1 MIKENQMYA
10 QINKPKKLK
19 EKKRIDIAENKKT
32 QMYIYGAAAAVS
44 IIMIVIGLLI
54 EPISTLFDTT
64 GVITLIL
71 RFVIVIAILAA
82 CLYLHEYIHVLTIK
96 KFSGEKC
103 KIEFRKKYA
112 CVLTDSYF
120 SKRGY
125 LIVSFA
131 PVAIIGVILLLLMI
145 ILPSKCFWI
154 LYVAEILNI
163 AGATGDVYTAILLLK
178 EKDGLW
184 IKDEVNNITYWKK

>member
-82 CLYLHEYIHVLTIK
+82 CLYLHEYIHALTIK
-96 KFSGEKC
+96 KLSGETC
-103 KIEFRKKYA
+103 KIDFRKIYA

-163 AGATGDVYTAILLLK
+163 AGAAGDVYTAILLLK

-184 IKDEVNNITYWKK
+184 IKDEVNYITYWKR

>member
-19 EKKRIDIAENKKT
+19 DKKKIDITENKKT
-32 QMYIYGAAAAVS
+32 QLYIYGAAAAVS

-54 EPISTLFDTT
+54 EPISTMFDTT

-71 RFVIVIAILAA
+71 RFVIVIALLAA
-82 CLYLHEYIHVLTIK
+82 CLYLHEHIHALTIK
-96 KFSGEKC
+96 KLSGETC
-103 KIEFRKKYA
+103 KIDFRKIYA

-184 IKDEVNNITYWKK
+184 IKDEVNYITYWKR

>member
-1 MIKENQMYA
+1 MYA

-103 KIEFRKKYA
+103 KIEFRKIYA

-163 AGATGDVYTAILLLK
+163 AGAAGDVYTAILLLK

-184 IKDEVNNITYWKK
+184 IKDEVNYITYWKR